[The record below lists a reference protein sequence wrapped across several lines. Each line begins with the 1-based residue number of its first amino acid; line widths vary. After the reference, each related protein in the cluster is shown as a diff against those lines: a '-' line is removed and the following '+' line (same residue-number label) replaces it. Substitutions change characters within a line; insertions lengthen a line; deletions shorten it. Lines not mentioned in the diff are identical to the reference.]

1 MSSLEIGTSK
11 IEAKQKNGKVYYT
24 AWFFKKKILY
34 GLKYATYTKTM
45 SLPFY
50 FIFFVEKVRAVPCG
64 LRYYVAYT
72 FVFRWSSSRIFFSY
86 LFFYFNI
93 LYIIFYSPLLLRW
106 RASLGVSLPNKTLT
120 KLFLTFSLLQFCR
133 SLSRQRKENGFVRR
147 STTRRFQSRRENF
160 QDQVCSVPHGWQ
172 RSWSQAR

>member
-1 MSSLEIGTSK
+1 
-11 IEAKQKNGKVYYT
+11 
-24 AWFFKKKILY
+24 
-34 GLKYATYTKTM
+34 M

-64 LRYYVAYT
+64 LRYYVTYT

-93 LYIIFYSPLLLRW
+93 LYIIFYSPLLLCW

-133 SLSRQRKENGFVRR
+133 SLSRQRKEMASFEEAPPGDSKAGEKIFRTKCAQCHTVDKGAGHKQGKYVFDF
-147 STTRRFQSRRENF
+147 SL
-160 QDQVCSVPHGWQ
+160 PIIP
-172 RSWSQAR
+172 